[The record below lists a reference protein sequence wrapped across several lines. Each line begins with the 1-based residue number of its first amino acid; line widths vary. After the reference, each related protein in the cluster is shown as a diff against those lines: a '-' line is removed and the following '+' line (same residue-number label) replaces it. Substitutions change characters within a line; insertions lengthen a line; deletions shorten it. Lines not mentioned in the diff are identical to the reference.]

1 MSSARACGSARAFA
15 GVRVNS
21 NTLAL
26 GIPDFPDLSP
36 TQGNT
41 DLHLGVW
48 NNWLL
53 DDGVYGTVS
62 FRF

>member
-1 MSSARACGSARAFA
+1 M
-15 GVRVNS
+15 RVNS

-26 GIPDFPDLSP
+26 GIPNFPDLSL

-41 DLHLGVW
+41 YLHLGVW
-48 NNWLL
+48 NDWLL
-53 DDGVYGTVS
+53 DDGIYGTVS